1 MSTAKKSNPA
11 LWKRIVAS
19 VKSGSKGGNAGQWS
33 ARKAQLAVQKY
44 KSAGGGYKG
53 EKSSENGLSKWT
65 KQKWRTSDG
74 SKSEGKKRYLPDAAW
89 KALSPAERAATN
101 KAKSEGNK
109 SGKQFVSQPKKVAE
123 KVKKFRSFE
132 GGGVIDT
139 DPPKRPNTASAKDT
153 LNTLNGSWS
162 QDLLKR
168 QQFKESTFNP
178 RAVSPAGAKG
188 LGQIMPAVQSDAIK
202 AGVIKPTDDIFD
214 PKVNRRVQ
222 EWYME
227 DLYNSSFINKPNQS
241 NKVRLAKTLAAY
253 NWGRGNVANHLNA
266 QKEAGV
272 DIYNS
277 LDWMDSLPVETRDY
291 IQKILLKE
299 ISTFEEQYQ
308 SATR

>member
-1 MSTAKKSNPA
+1 MKA
-11 LWKRIVAS
+11 
-19 VKSGSKGGNAGQWS
+19 GSKGGDAGEWS

-44 KSAGGGYKG
+44 KKSGGGYKG
-53 EKSSENGLSKWT
+53 AKSSSNSLSKWT
-65 KQKWRTSDG
+65 DQKWRTSDG

-89 KALSPAERAATN
+89 KALTPAERAATN
-101 KAKSEGNK
+101 KAKATGNK
-109 SGKQFVSQPKKVAE
+109 EGKQFVSQPKKVAE
-123 KVKKFRSFE
+123 KVKKFRSFAE
-132 GGGVIDT
+132 GGVMV

-153 LNTLNGSWS
+153 LNTLDGAWS
-162 QDLLKR
+162 QELLRR

-178 RAVSPAGAKG
+178 RAVSSSGAIG
-188 LGQIMPAVQSDAIK
+188 LGQIMPSVKEDAIK
-202 AGVIKPTDDIFD
+202 AGVITANADLYD

-227 DLYNSSFINKPNQS
+227 NLYNSSFINKPNQS

-253 NWGRGNVANHLNA
+253 NWGRGNVSKYLNS

-277 LDWMDSLPVETRDY
+277 LDWIDDLPVETRDY

-299 ISTFEEQYQ
+299 ISTFEEEYQ
-308 SATR
+308 RATNR